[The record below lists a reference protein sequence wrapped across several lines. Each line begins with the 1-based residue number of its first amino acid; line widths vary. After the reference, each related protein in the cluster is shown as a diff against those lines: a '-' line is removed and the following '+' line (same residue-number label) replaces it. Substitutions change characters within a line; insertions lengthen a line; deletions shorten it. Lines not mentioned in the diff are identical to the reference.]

1 MAFFAVMLPDAL
13 STPDVLKKTIRES
26 FNGLTQEQIR
36 DKQTEMTKLG
46 QLVRDAVVAAAV
58 KKGTAIPASGTGS
71 SAAPAPAAAA
81 AAATPSPPTPAAPPV
96 KKQKYN
102 SANDV
107 RTEWA
112 KMREKARKEATSFMG
127 PAQYITADTWDKAN
141 SFVNRFL
148 KDRTDFSDTPEIDD
162 MLQNA
167 RALLKF
173 EDVKSK
179 KKTGG
184 SRHRTPRNRRSQK
197 RSMKH

>member
-13 STPDVLKKTIRES
+13 SKPDDLKATIRAS
-26 FNGLTQEQIR
+26 FNGLTQDQVR
-36 DKQTEMTKLG
+36 AKQAEMTKLG

-58 KKGTAIPASGTGS
+58 KKGTAIPASGTS
-71 SAAPAPAAAA
+71 SSGTTPTPAPAAAA
-81 AAATPSPPTPAAPPV
+81 AVTPTPAAPPV

>member
-13 STPDVLKKTIRES
+13 SKPDDLKATIRES
-26 FNGLTQEQIR
+26 FSGLTQDQVR
-36 DKQTEMTKLG
+36 AKQAEMTKLG

-58 KKGTAIPASGTGS
+58 KKGTAIPASGTS
-71 SAAPAPAAAA
+71 SSGTTTAPAAAA
-81 AAATPSPPTPAAPPV
+81 AATPTPAAPTV

-112 KMREKARKEATSFMG
+112 KMREKARKEVTSFMG
-127 PAQYITADTWDKAN
+127 PAQYITAETWEKAN

-148 KDRTDFSDTPEIDD
+148 KDRSDFSDTPEIDD